1 MTKEQE
7 QLHELHVR
15 FKELQGKRHAGALT
29 EDEERELVRV
39 SEDLQERSINE
50 LVSKAM
56 DMNAKDNKDELAKRF
71 IEDASRAISTR
82 QEVPIEERS
91 TTMSANVQAAQPT
104 VIQDVIQPLE
114 AELVHT
120 KVGLKMQ
127 SGVVGQ
133 PVWPVL
139 AGVTATIAGEDV
151 ALSDQNIDLSK
162 ISAKSERVG
171 VYVPVTS
178 QAISS
183 TNKNLRNIVL
193 SRLGKAVGKA
203 LNFALFAKTAP
214 AAPNNG
220 IGSILATPYAA
231 PIASSWSNTV
241 KPSFAEVVD
250 LETEV
255 LGKDVESDESAAYFV
270 HPKTYGMLKS
280 TPIEKGNPEMILK
293 NGYMNGYRVVST
305 TFMPHDAILFGVLS
319 YAVLAHHGEGDRMA
333 AQYNGKKDR
342 VDFTLNGDYSLTV
355 LRNEAFACLKRKA

>member
-29 EDEERELVRV
+29 EDEERELVRI
-39 SEDLQERSINE
+39 SEDMQERSLNAI
-50 LVSKAM
+50 VSKALEQ
-56 DMNAKDNKDELAKRF
+56 DKSGEDIEAAKRF
-71 IEDASRAISTR
+71 LEGAMRAIDTR
-82 QEVPIEERS
+82 MEVPLEERATTLS
-91 TTMSANVQAAQPT
+91 TNVEPAQPK
-104 VIQDVIQPLE
+104 VIQDIVQPLE
-114 AELVHT
+114 AELIHT

-127 SGVVGQ
+127 DGVVGQ

-151 ALSDQNIDLSK
+151 ALSDQSIDLSK

-178 QAISS
+178 QAINS

-231 PIASSWSNTV
+231 PIAGSWSNTV
-241 KPSFAEVVD
+241 KPTFTEIVGI
-250 LETEV
+250 ETEV
-255 LGKDVESDESAAYFV
+255 LDRDVEVDESAAYFV
-270 HPKTYGMLKS
+270 HPTTYGLLKS
-280 TPIEKGNPEMILK
+280 TPIEKGNPEMLLK
-293 NGYMNGYRVVST
+293 DGYMNGYRVVST

-319 YAVLAHHGEGDRMA
+319 YAVLAHHGSGDRLH
-333 AQYNGKKDR
+333 AQYDGVRDHVK
-342 VDFTLNGDYSLTV
+342 FTLNGDYSLTV

>member
-1 MTKEQE
+1 MTEEQE
-7 QLHELHVR
+7 KLLAMHER
-15 FKELQGKRHAGALT
+15 FKELHEKRHAGSIT
-29 EDEERELVRV
+29 EQEERELIQI
-39 SEDLQERSINE
+39 SADIQERSINE
-50 LVSKAM
+50 LVSKATEVI
-56 DMNAKDNKDELAKRF
+56 AKDNQGELAKRF
-71 IEDASRAISTR
+71 IEEASRAISIR

-91 TTMSANVQAAQPT
+91 TTMTANVQAAQPT

-139 AGVTATIAGEDV
+139 AGVTATIAEEDV

-162 ISAKSERVG
+162 ITAKSERVG

-183 TNKNLRNIVL
+183 TNLNLRNIVL

-203 LNFALFAKTAP
+203 LNLALFAKTAP
-214 AAPNNG
+214 AAPHNG
-220 IGSILATPYAA
+220 IGSILAAPYAA
-231 PIASSWSNTV
+231 PIAGSWSNTV
-241 KPSFAEVVD
+241 KPSFAEVVE

-255 LGKDVESDESAAYFV
+255 LGKDVEADESAAYFV
-270 HPKTYGMLKS
+270 HPKTYGLLKS

-333 AQYNGKKDR
+333 AKYDGKKDR
-342 VDFTLNGDYSLTV
+342 VEFTLNGDYSLTV
-355 LRNEAFACLKRKA
+355 LRAEAFACLKRK